1 MATGEGEG
9 EEEEGEETRRRGT
22 HSWLVVDPGSDKYC
36 RFSTYSPLRCDGVWV
51 LDGAGRSW
59 RE

>member
-1 MATGEGEG
+1 MTTGEG
-9 EEEEGEETRRRGT
+9 EEEEVGEETRRRGT

-36 RFSTYSPLRCDGVWV
+36 RFSTCRFSKYVGVGI

-59 RE
+59 GE